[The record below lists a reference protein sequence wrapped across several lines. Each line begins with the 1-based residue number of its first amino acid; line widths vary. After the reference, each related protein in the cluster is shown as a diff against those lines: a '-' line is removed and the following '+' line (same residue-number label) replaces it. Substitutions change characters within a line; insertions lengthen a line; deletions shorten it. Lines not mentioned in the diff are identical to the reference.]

1 MVNPS
6 YSFSCSYKKKNLQF
20 VIESLSGLGCD
31 IIYAH
36 IIYMIDS

>member
-6 YSFSCSYKKKNLQF
+6 YSFSAAKKKNIQF
-20 VIESLSGLGCD
+20 VIESLSALGCN
-31 IIYAH
+31 IIFAN